1 MPTSAGKFTG
11 RIAIIVLMFSFGG
24 IAYAFGGGAIGDTFA
39 NSNSGSTFDSKG
51 LTLQIDSSATYD
63 GAKVPSE
70 TWNMK
75 TLVPGTDKFF
85 NYSDIKP
92 GDYGCNVISVH
103 TEKNDAYECVDFNGL
118 QNNDNGLN
126 NPEIKAGDTTGG
138 AGQGDLAQGLQFFG
152 WIDNGDGKY
161 NPKTEQALF
170 GTAAKS
176 ASVVLNNT
184 SYALG
189 DSKSGGSCKQNT
201 TKYFATCWCAG
212 TLSVDPKGNFS
223 CDGSTLGNRAQGDSV
238 SLNVDVR
245 AVVAADNQKFTCATS
260 STPTPPPSSGGGYG
274 DSGDDKGSGKGD
286 NDGGKDGDDKGG
298 SNQGYSEDWNQV
310 KGGFSWN
317 WFPFFGHKS

>member
-1 MPTSAGKFTG
+1 MNSAPS
-11 RIAIIVLMFSFGG
+11 IIKRVITLS
-24 IAYAFGGGAIGDTFA
+24 AVGALALTAATFVPGDTFA
-39 NSNSGSTFDSKG
+39 GSSGGSTFNSKG

-70 TWNMK
+70 TWNAK
-75 TLVPGTDKFF
+75 NLVPGTDKFF

-103 TEKNDAYECVDFNGL
+103 TEKSDAYECVDFTGL

-161 NPKTEQALF
+161 NPKTEQPLF

-212 TLSVDPKGNFS
+212 TLSVDSKGNFS

-238 SLNVDVR
+238 SLSVDVR
-245 AVVAADNQKFTCATS
+245 AVVAADNAKFTCATS
-260 STPTPPPSSGGGYG
+260 STSTPPPSNGGGYSDG
-274 DSGDDKGSGKGD
+274 GKGD
-286 NDGGKDGDDKGG
+286 HDDKGG
-298 SNQGYSEDWNQV
+298 KGDDGKGGYGQGWTQT

-317 WFPFFGHKS
+317 SFPFFGHKS